1 MASAE
6 NSKLGLAK
14 QVDKDTL
21 NATEGDF
28 KYLLYSESAIAPQ
41 SNILPLDPEVGGG
54 AMLRDV
60 KKVGVSSGGGLA
72 FVPRPETIGM
82 FLHGALGKSAAPV
95 AADTSLVAK
104 KHVFTFDTD
113 QYKLPYYTVHSAPGN
128 LFGEVMK
135 SMRVAAL
142 SFNWR
147 AANFVRA
154 SAALVGLRPAPASAV
169 GWVAAPDSGPQ
180 FITCDEKIQIPTA
193 TDIKVLSG
201 AFNII
206 NNMPLDEQWVVGSM
220 DPDDL
225 DVVSR
230 AITLSL
236 AVKITDGTLYNKMMY
251 DPAGGVAWASDMF
264 KEADIKLVFNSDVEA
279 DATALHIPYSLT
291 FKANGSSGAAA
302 NVVWSAEPI
311 AVRAGKTIIMGMTG
325 VFLADAAPVSVE
337 LVNLKTT
344 QY

>member
-6 NSKLGLAK
+6 NSRLGLAK

-21 NATEGDF
+21 NVTDGSF

-60 KKVGVSSGGGLA
+60 KKVGISSGGGLA
-72 FVPRPETIGM
+72 FVPRPDTIGM

-95 AADTSLVAK
+95 AAATSVVAK

-113 QYKLPYYTVHSAPGN
+113 QFSLPYYTVRSSPGN
-128 LFGEVMK
+128 LFGETMK

-154 SAALVGLRPAPASAV
+154 SAALVGLRPAPASTSTWGTTVDA
-169 GWVAAPDSGPQ
+169 GPQ
-180 FITCDEKIQIPTA
+180 FITSEEKIQIPTG

-206 NNMPLDEQWVVGSM
+206 NNMPLDEQWIVGSM

-236 AVKITDGTLYNKMMY
+236 AVKITDGVLYNKMMY
-251 DPAGGVAWASDMF
+251 DPAGGSAWAADMF
-264 KEADIKLVFNSDVEA
+264 KEADIKLVFNSDVNA
-279 DATALHIPYSLT
+279 DDTVLKIPYSLT
-291 FKANGSSGAAA
+291 FEANGSSGAAA

-311 AVRAGKTIIMGMTG
+311 AVRAGKTVVMGMTG

-337 LVNLKTT
+337 LVNLNAV